1 MKNIAHR
8 GFSGKYP
15 ENTLIAFKKA
25 IELEADMIELDITLS
40 KDKIPIV
47 IHDDTLERT
56 TNGNGKVRATAS
68 NKLKLLDAGSW
79 KNPKFHEERIP
90 TLEEVLRLIKKSK
103 IDLNIEIKSS
113 AFEKKH
119 STSCIELQTLN
130 LIQKYKL
137 MNRIVI
143 SSFESKILLRLQLT

>member
-56 TNGNGKVRATAS
+56 TNGNGKVHYS
-68 NKLKLLDAGSW
+68 SYYFDS
-79 KNPKFHEERIP
+79 
-90 TLEEVLRLIKKSK
+90 TL
-103 IDLNIEIKSS
+103 
-113 AFEKKH
+113 
-119 STSCIELQTLN
+119 
-130 LIQKYKL
+130 
-137 MNRIVI
+137 
-143 SSFESKILLRLQLT
+143 